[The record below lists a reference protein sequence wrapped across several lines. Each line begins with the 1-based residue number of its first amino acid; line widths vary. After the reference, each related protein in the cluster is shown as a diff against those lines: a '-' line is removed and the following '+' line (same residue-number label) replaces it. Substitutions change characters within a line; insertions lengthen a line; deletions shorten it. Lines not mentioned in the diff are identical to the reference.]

1 MNLFRL
7 LLLLFI
13 LVPILEIYLLITVG
27 SFIGAVPTI
36 LLLMLA
42 AITGSYLLRTQGLI
56 TLQKMQTTLEQGQL
70 PAEALLEGV
79 LLLCGGALFL
89 APGFLTD
96 IAALVCVFP
105 GSRKY
110 LVRKIIQHLQ
120 QTPTS
125 SPPRSRR
132 SPTTLEGEYRRED
145 NSP

>member
-1 MNLFRL
+1 
-7 LLLLFI
+7 
-13 LVPILEIYLLITVG
+13 
-27 SFIGAVPTI
+27 
-36 LLLMLA
+36 MLA

-56 TLQKMQTTLEQGQL
+56 TLQKMQSTLEQGQL
-70 PAEALLEGV
+70 PTEPLLEGV

-96 IAALVCVFP
+96 IVAFVCVVP

-110 LVRKIIQHLQ
+110 LVRKIIQQLQ
-120 QTPTS
+120 QIPTS

-145 NSP
+145 N